1 MSYQNL
7 KFCWHGIITTD
18 VERAKAFY
26 PEVLGWSTMV
36 TPMGE
41 GEATMFAAAGVP
53 RLHVMPPPM
62 PGMPSHWE
70 NYLRVADV
78 DQATRAAKAN
88 GGAIVV
94 PPTDIPPG
102 RFSVVTSP
110 SGAALSLFHEADPA
124 ASENPPPGPGS
135 IHWTELHSTDLDADL
150 AWLRSTLGVTT
161 EEMPID
167 GGGTYYL
174 LNGENGAL
182 GGAMASMHAGA
193 PAYWLTW
200 VEVEDADAALG
211 RVKRHGGTA
220 MTPVMEM
227 KDIGRM
233 AVVADPTGGV
243 FGVITPPKSST
254 AAC

>member
-1 MSYQNL
+1 MPYQNL

-26 PEVLGWSTMV
+26 TETLGWSVMTV
-36 TPMGE
+36 PMGAS
-41 GEATMFAAAGVP
+41 EATMFAAAGIP
-53 RLHVMPPPM
+53 RLHVSPPHM

-78 DQATRAAKAN
+78 DASTRAARAN
-88 GGAIVV
+88 GGQVLV

-124 ASENPPPGPGS
+124 ASENPPPGPGA
-135 IHWTELHSTDLDADL
+135 IHWTELMSTNLDADL
-150 AWLRSTLGVTT
+150 AWLRATLGVTT
-161 EEMPID
+161 QEMPID
-167 GGGTYYL
+167 GGGTYYI
-174 LNGENGAL
+174 LNGESGPF
-182 GGAMASMHAGA
+182 GGAMQSMHAEA
-193 PAYWLTW
+193 PAHWLTW
-200 VEVEDADAALG
+200 VEVDDADAALE
-211 RVKRHGGTA
+211 RVKRHGGAA
-220 MTPVMEM
+220 MTPVMDM

-243 FGVITPPKSST
+243 FGVITPAKR
-254 AAC
+254 AV